1 MIGVQELRKGVT
13 IELDGQLFRV
23 LEYQHHKPARGPA
36 IIRTRLRNLRT
47 GSTVDRSFGS
57 GSKVQD
63 IRLDHSK
70 VRYMYSDGDLY
81 YFMDTDTYGQ
91 PALSAE
97 VLGEA
102 VNYLAENLILDL
114 ETYEGEAITIDLPTT
129 VDLEVVETDPGFAGD
144 TATGVDIA
152 LAISWPLSAVS
163 VWPRPIGAMYR
174 LTLDGTSSLI
184 VTSMA

>member
-13 IELDGQLFRV
+13 IDLDGQLFRV

-47 GSTVDRSFGS
+47 GSTIDRSFGS

-63 IRLDHSK
+63 ILLDHSK
-70 VRYMYSDGDLY
+70 VQYMYSDGDLY

-129 VDLEVVETDPGFAGD
+129 VDLKVVETDPGFAGD
-144 TATGVDIA
+144 TATGALKEAILSTGLKIKVPLFVNQGDTVRVDT
-152 LAISWPLSAVS
+152 
-163 VWPRPIGAMYR
+163 RNGNY
-174 LTLDGTSSLI
+174 
-184 VTSMA
+184 VTRV

>member
-13 IELDGQLFRV
+13 IDLDGQLFRV

-47 GSTVDRSFGS
+47 GSTIDRSFGS

-63 IRLDHSK
+63 ILLDHSK
-70 VRYMYSDGDLY
+70 VQYMYSDGDLY

-97 VLGEA
+97 VLGAA

-129 VDLEVVETDPGFAGD
+129 VDLKVVETDPGFAGD
-144 TATGVDIA
+144 TATGALKEAILSTGLKIKVPLFVNQGDTVRVDT
-152 LAISWPLSAVS
+152 
-163 VWPRPIGAMYR
+163 RNGNY
-174 LTLDGTSSLI
+174 
-184 VTSMA
+184 VTRV